1 MNESMRRRCFEA
13 RLADINTRIPQD
25 GDTLR
30 RANTAPTNPPQPINA
45 TPAQAPVH
53 VPPVNKVAYAP
64 APATADAHVRVRGN
78 TDYIPGRTD
87 YAIAYNTVTMGITR
101 GDIRCTHDEAMLLV
115 PEYLR
120 IKSMRVSLKALR
132 ELVIANPDMAEEYMS
147 DIEGLEVMV
156 EIAYGKMAM
165 QGWSMPR

>member
-1 MNESMRRRCFEA
+1 MRDLCLKA
-13 RLADINTRIPQD
+13 RLDGINTHIPQEGRD
-25 GDTLR
+25 LR
-30 RANTAPTNPPQPINA
+30 RANMTM
-45 TPAQAPVH
+45 H
-53 VPPVNKVAYAP
+53 VPPANKVAYAP
-64 APATADAHVRVRGN
+64 ALTTADAHVRVRGN

-132 ELVIANPDMAEEYMS
+132 ELVIADPDLAEDYTVV
-147 DIEGLEVMV
+147 IEDLVVNIEV
-156 EIAYGKMAM
+156 AQKKLAR
-165 QGWSMPR
+165 QGWVMPGLNA